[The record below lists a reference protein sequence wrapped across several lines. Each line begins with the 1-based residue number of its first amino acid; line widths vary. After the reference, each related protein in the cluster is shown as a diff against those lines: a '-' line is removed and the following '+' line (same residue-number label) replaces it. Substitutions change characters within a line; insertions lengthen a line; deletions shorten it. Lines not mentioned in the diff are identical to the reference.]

1 MLQTRLKEDIEKIAK
16 ICADEMSQ
24 SKVKHK
30 ILNPE
35 GEKSIMKT
43 VKLDEDEISS
53 TVKQRVVNYIKQRMS
68 SQEVRQKFLDL
79 RDEVNSFYV
88 KTSSKI
94 ASMEDDWIKKQTL
107 DSFSKTLY
115 DVNTWSPYAGI
126 AIATS
131 PIWITAVIAIGAAFL
146 GICAAISPIALPVW
160 LYRLTKNWKK
170 EELIDKY
177 YSQYQGSIKELIT
190 NEFEANTVMK
200 KMITN
205 VTEEVLPRRLLHLE
219 TIINQ
224 LSISRT
230 QILANQERIANLFI
244 KLEVIMKSA
253 TSLEEWV
260 KHI

>member
-1 MLQTRLKEDIEKIAK
+1 MLQKRLKEDIEEIAK
-16 ICADEMSQ
+16 KFADEMSQ
-24 SKVKHK
+24 REVKHK

-35 GEKSIMKT
+35 GKKSIMKT

-68 SQEVRQKFLDL
+68 SQEVCQKFFDL
-79 RDEVNSFYV
+79 RDEVISFFV

-107 DSFSKTLY
+107 DFSKTLHY
-115 DVNTWSPYAGI
+115 VNAWSPYVTI

-177 YSQYQGSIKELIT
+177 YSQYQGSIKELIN